1 MSVKDAEEEKS
12 QENMQEKDNMP
23 NVENIKAITKMDE
36 KIENKK
42 NLNKKWIICGIIF
55 LSVFLILG
63 IAFLIFTIIGISNEN
78 IISGFSIKE
87 INVSN
92 LSKDEAKEKIQNYI
106 ADNLPENILL
116 KHNDFETSIPISS
129 LEVSFDI
136 EKAINEAISFGKN
149 GNFFENGF
157 NMLNTLIFGKNI
169 DIDVT
174 LNEEQLKNTL
184 NDIST
189 KLPDTVKE
197 SSYYIEGNNL
207 IVTSGKQG
215 NIVNTNQMVTY
226 IKNGI
231 SNFTLKNRTL
241 DISTSVKQPERINVD
256 KIYEEVH
263 KEAVNAYYTTNPF
276 TVYPHE
282 NGMDFA
288 ISLDEAKK
296 LFEEEKDEYTIPIK
310 ILYPNVTTNM
320 IGTEAF
326 PDLLSTFSTN
336 YNAGDKDRTT
346 NLILA
351 AKKINGTVL
360 MPGETFS
367 YNKVVGERT
376 IAARI

>member
-1 MSVKDAEEEKS
+1 MSVKDAEKEKL
-12 QENMQEKDNMP
+12 QENIQEKDDVQ
-23 NVENIKAITKMDE
+23 NVENINAITKTDE

-42 NLNKKWIICGIIF
+42 NSNKKWIICGIIF

-63 IAFLIFTIIGISNEN
+63 IAFLIFTIIGTSNKN
-78 IISGFSIKE
+78 IISGISIKE

-92 LSKDEAKEKIQNYI
+92 LSKDQAKEKIQNYI
-106 ADNLPENILL
+106 SENLPENILL

-157 NMLNTLIFGKNI
+157 NMLSTLIFGKNI

-215 NIVNTNQMVTY
+215 NIVNTNQMITY

-256 KIYEEVH
+256 KIYGEVH

-336 YNAGDKDRTT
+336 YNAGDKNRTT

-351 AKKINGTVL
+351 AQKINGTVL